1 MNFKQYLNDLKNVQ
15 SVINKISNLDT
26 WKNAATNKFSDVSLL
41 QEYVSSIKGLNQEQA
56 LLALSTKKLS
66 EEQKLQILTT
76 AGLSTEE
83 KTLTAAQI
91 SERLSKE
98 LNSKADAKQLLLS
111 SGLITQKEL
120 ESNATIKL
128 TAKKLEEA
136 VANGTLSAS
145 DAGVIA
151 GAFGITGANFG
162 AAISFSTLTSA
173 IWMNIKAIATW
184 LVTNPVGWIILAC
197 SAIWGMVKAYKA

>member
-1 MNFKQYLNDLKNVQ
+1 M
-15 SVINKISNLDT
+15 
-26 WKNAATNKFSDVSLL
+26 
-41 QEYVSSIKGLNQEQA
+41 
-56 LLALSTKKLS
+56 LALSTKKLS

-83 KTLTAAQI
+83 KSLTAAQI
-91 SERLSKE
+91 SEILSKE
-98 LNSKADAKQLLLS
+98 LNSKADAEQLLLS

-120 ESNATIKL
+120 EANATIKL

-136 VANGTLSAS
+136 VANDTLSAS

-151 GAFGITGANFG
+151 GAFEITGANFG

-173 IWMNIKAIATW
+173 I
-184 LVTNPVGWIILAC
+184 
-197 SAIWGMVKAYKA
+197 